1 MISEEEIERVL
12 YRHLDE
18 EQFGW
23 ITRFVRRVFAHS
35 VWDTPNTSE
44 LDISK
49 ALTKDDD
56 TTAMNLLKER
66 GLTLEWVLEN
76 ASAQAVA

>member
-1 MISEEEIERVL
+1 MSSDDQTQRVL
-12 YRHLDE
+12 YRELDDD
-18 EQFGW
+18 QFEW
-23 ITRFVRRVFAHS
+23 VRRFVRQLFAHS
-35 VWDTPNTSE
+35 VWQAPNTAE

-66 GLTLEWVLEN
+66 GLTMEWVVQN
-76 ASAQAVA
+76 ATV

>member
-1 MISEEEIERVL
+1 
-12 YRHLDE
+12 
-18 EQFGW
+18 
-23 ITRFVRRVFAHS
+23 
-35 VWDTPNTSE
+35 